1 MSNSSKIIAFTLMIA
16 IFTSFH
22 KNGDSDYFN
31 GEIKYIEE
39 NAKGIK
45 KVTLKAVL
53 LNGANYGYMSVYDS
67 LMIFMNPKLP
77 DYFFHIFNVDT
88 GEEIGS
94 FCRRGGGPGELFSV
108 NPVFQFFKENGDL
121 KTLLFASNESKLSVW
136 NISRSVEQRTT
147 VMDTVISYNPGDKN
161 GNVQYKEI
169 FYQSKDTLLAD
180 RVSSP
185 LNDRES
191 TTPFYE
197 QRTMYTDKLLRKYA
211 VYKKN
216 TIIAPQDAAII
227 SESFLSSNDAFKPD
241 GSKIVQAMSNIPQ
254 LNILD
259 AHTGEVVGYRMKG
272 GPDFSLF
279 ETEMNFRKVYYIR
292 IQADDNF
299 IYTSWW
305 GKEPWAEER
314 NEIPSINTIHMLD
327 WHGNLINEFI
337 TDQPVH
343 EIWLDQVRNRLY
355 TTNMATDKV
364 FYLDLNESK

>member
-1 MSNSSKIIAFTLMIA
+1 MNNSSKIIVFTLAIA
-16 IFTSFH
+16 IFTCFH
-22 KNGDSDYFN
+22 KSGGSDYFN

-39 NAKGIK
+39 SAKGVK

-77 DYFFHIFNVDT
+77 DYFFRIFNVDT

-94 FCRRGGGPGELFSV
+94 FCRKGGGPGELISV
-108 NPVFQFFKENGDL
+108 SPVFRFFKENGDL
-121 KTLLFASNESKLSVW
+121 KTLLFASNESKLLTW
-136 NISRSVEQRTT
+136 NISRSVEQGTT
-147 VMDTVISYNPGDKN
+147 VIDTVVSYNPRNEN

-169 FYQSKDTLLAD
+169 FYQSKDTLLVD
-180 RVSSP
+180 RVSLP
-185 LNDRES
+185 LNEREA

-197 QRTMYTDKLLRKYA
+197 QRTMYSDKLLRKYT

-216 TIIAPQDAAII
+216 TITVSNDAAII
-227 SESFLSSNDAFKPD
+227 PEAFYSSNDALKPD

-259 AHTGEVVGYRMKG
+259 IHTGEVAGYRMKG

-279 ETEMNFRKVYYIR
+279 ETGMDARKSYYIR

-305 GKEPWAEER
+305 GKEPWGM
-314 NEIPSINTIHMLD
+314 NVIPPINTIHMLD
-327 WHGNLINEFI
+327 WRGNLINEFI
-337 TDQPVH
+337 TDHPIH

-355 TTNMATDKV
+355 STNMTTGEV
-364 FYLDLNESK
+364 FYLDLSE